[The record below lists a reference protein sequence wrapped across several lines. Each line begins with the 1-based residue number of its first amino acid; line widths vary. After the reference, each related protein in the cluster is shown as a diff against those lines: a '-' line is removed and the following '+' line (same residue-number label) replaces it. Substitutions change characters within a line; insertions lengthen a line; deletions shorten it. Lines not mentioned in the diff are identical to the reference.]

1 MFLLIT
7 EIIVFALILFVAITQ
22 IATPLINGSR
32 LFPFF
37 RAPIQKLEEELVEAK
52 EKQFEQ
58 EVRAEI
64 QEIKHKTSYNRQRQ
78 RAKKKARKPHVD
90 NP

>member
-1 MFLLIT
+1 MFLLIV
-7 EIIVFALILFVAITQ
+7 EVLVFALILFVVITQ
-22 IATPLINGSR
+22 VAFPLLKGTR

-52 EKQFEQ
+52 AKQFEQ

-64 QEIKHKTSYNRQRQ
+64 QDIKHKTSYNRQRQ